1 MCPWVLDNPKTN
13 KNLPILMKLGQ
24 VPDMKIENQSAL
36 ILILISILAHKLAKT
51 RIGYLIVR
59 LFYVINFDH
68 S

>member
-1 MCPWVLDNPKTN
+1 
-13 KNLPILMKLGQ
+13 MKLGQ